1 MDSKFFASVAMAS
14 VLVFGVL
21 ASANFAGAQGD
32 DTWYVGDGV
41 EQDMYVTYRIQEI
54 DTNNGDPFEMT
65 IYFQE
70 QDAGGIWTAPTYVV
84 ANGAV
89 HQGTLRLG
97 SDLAALSG
105 GSQVPDAMQEFIGAY
120 GFSLQWLA
128 GFTEQSN
135 PKSLS
140 AGSWGRIANI
150 GGSEIK
156 PLRTEETAVPAGV
169 YDTTVVGWVK
179 GIESRIWIQDGF
191 PYPVKAETYVDITTG
206 NQPIFFAF
214 SLLDVGTGQPTPPEE
229 NIEAPQPPLQRDTGR
244 GTYNIAISWE
254 PATIEPDSTVTF
266 VVDFTDA
273 AGAPIE
279 RVNYD
284 FTVTDSSGGVV
295 YEKRSSNTGEGSS
308 GLETVQFGDGGQVS
322 VKVKINSASGQ
333 TTDPFIE
340 EATFNLVVVPEFPV
354 SAAIIAAVAVGSIVA
369 MTRFRGSFSM
379 FGGKNAL

>member
-1 MDSKFFASVAMAS
+1 
-14 VLVFGVL
+14 
-21 ASANFAGAQGD
+21 
-32 DTWYVGDGV
+32 
-41 EQDMYVTYRIQEI
+41 MYVTYRIQEI

-379 FGGKNAL
+379 FGGKNAP